1 MAEQAGITSWH
12 SARLMAEE
20 MGFYSWKVQEIY
32 LFSTASK
39 PALGPTQ
46 RIQWVPGAFP
56 RVKQSG
62 CEADHSFP
70 TSAMANNACS
80 ITSTL
85 PYTFMAWCLTKHSD
99 NFTLSLPHMA
109 DKDFVTKIILKLQL
123 SNCYHKNIIRKKI
136 WPAIS
141 GICTAWL

>member
-1 MAEQAGITSWH
+1 MP
-12 SARLMAEE
+12 EE
-20 MGFYSWKVQEIY
+20 LGFYSWKEQEIS
-32 LFSTASK
+32 LFSTASR

-46 RIQWVPGAFP
+46 PMQWVPGAFP

-70 TSAMANNACS
+70 SSATANNVWS
-80 ITSTL
+80 ITCTL

-99 NFTLSLPHMA
+99 NFTLSYLYLMWQT
-109 DKDFVTKIILKLQL
+109 KDFVAKIILKLQL
-123 SNCYHKNIIRKKI
+123 SNFYHKNIISKLN

-141 GICTAWL
+141 GICTALL